1 MRLSTTRLVFQP
13 QLAKRR
19 AVKFPLVPF
28 LAIVGVSLLTAA
40 VIAQIDGSER
50 GVAPIDS
57 SGSFEVSG
65 IAVDVRA
72 KTAEAAR
79 LGGWRIAQRKGWEQL
94 WGKMHG
100 GQGGAPELGDSA
112 LDGIVAG
119 IVVESEQIGPNRY
132 VARLGVLFDRARAG
146 AILGVTG
153 QISRS
158 APMLVLPV
166 QWTGG
171 TAYSFEQRTE
181 WQKAWA
187 RFRTGNSPIDYVRP
201 SGTGSDPL
209 LLNFGQTQ
217 RPGRNWWRMILDQ
230 YGAADVLSPQVSLSY
245 SYPGGPVTGYFVARH
260 GPGNE
265 IVSSFALRVESSDK
279 IPAMM
284 DEGVKRLDAVYA
296 DALAMGVLRPDPSL
310 IETPQIDPSLIENA
324 AEGVGDNVTADN
336 ATQAVAETSTS
347 GSTITIQFDT
357 PDVSSV
363 SGTESAVRSV
373 PGVKSSSTTSLA
385 LGGTSVMSVS
395 FVGDAATLKLALE
408 ARGFKVIEA
417 GGALRIRR

>member
-1 MRLSTTRLVFQP
+1 M
-13 QLAKRR
+13 
-19 AVKFPLVPF
+19 KFPFAPF
-28 LAIVGVSLLTAA
+28 LAIVGASLLTAA
-40 VIAQIDGSER
+40 VIAQIEGSER

-112 LDGIVAG
+112 LDAIVAG

-132 VARLGVLFDRARAG
+132 VARVGVLFDRARAG

-230 YGAADVLSPQVSLSY
+230 YGAADVLTPQVSLSY

-265 IVSSFALRVESSDK
+265 IVSSFALRVETSDK

-324 AEGVGDNVTADN
+324 TEGVGDNVTADN

-347 GSTITIQFDT
+347 GSTITIQFET

-363 SGTESAVRSV
+363 SGTELAVRSV

-395 FVGDAATLKLALE
+395 FAGDAATLKLALE
-408 ARGFKVIEA
+408 ARGFKVSEA

>member
-1 MRLSTTRLVFQP
+1 M
-13 QLAKRR
+13 
-19 AVKFPLVPF
+19 KFRVAPF
-28 LAIVGVSLLTAA
+28 LAVLGASLLAAA
-40 VIAQIDGSER
+40 VIAQIEGGDR
-50 GVAPIDS
+50 GVAPLDS

-94 WGKMHG
+94 WAKTHG
-100 GQGGAPELGDSA
+100 GQGGAPALGDSA

-119 IVVESEQIGPNRY
+119 IVVENEQIGPNRY

-146 AILGVTG
+146 QILGVTG
-153 QISRS
+153 QVSRS

-209 LLNFGQTQ
+209 LLNYGQTQ

-230 YGAADVLSPQVSLSY
+230 YGAADILSPQVRLSY
-245 SYPGGPVTGYFVARH
+245 SYPGGPVTGVFSARH

-265 IVSSFALRVESSDK
+265 LVSSFALRVDSSDK

-284 DEGVKRLDAVYA
+284 DEGVRRIDAIYA
-296 DALAMGVLRPDPSL
+296 EALAMGVLRPDPSL
-310 IETPQIDPSLIENA
+310 IETPQLDPSLLENA
-324 AEGVGDNVTADN
+324 TEAVVDEETADN
-336 ATQAVAETSTS
+336 ATQAPSESGASVATF
-347 GSTITIQFDT
+347 TIQFDT
-357 PDVSSV
+357 PDVGSV
-363 SGTESAVRSV
+363 SGTEFSLRSIPGIRSAT
-373 PGVKSSSTTSLA
+373 TTSLA

-395 FVGDAATLKLALE
+395 FAGDAATLKLAIE
-408 ARGFKVIEA
+408 ARGFRVTEA
-417 GGALRIRR
+417 GGILRIRR

>member
-1 MRLSTTRLVFQP
+1 M
-13 QLAKRR
+13 
-19 AVKFPLVPF
+19 KFRVAPF
-28 LAIVGVSLLTAA
+28 LAIVGASLLAAA
-40 VIAQIDGSER
+40 VIAQIEGGDR
-50 GVAPIDS
+50 GVAPLDS
-57 SGSFEVSG
+57 SGSLEVSG

-79 LGGWRIAQRKGWEQL
+79 LGGWRIAQRKAWQQL
-94 WGKMHG
+94 WAKTHG
-100 GQGGAPELGDSA
+100 GQGGAPALGDSA

-119 IVVESEQIGPNRY
+119 IVVESEQIGPHRY

-146 AILGVTG
+146 QILGISG
-153 QISRS
+153 NISRS

-187 RFRTGNSPIDYVRP
+187 RFRTGGSPIDYVRP

-209 LLNFGQTQ
+209 LLNYGQTQ

-230 YGAADVLSPQVSLSY
+230 YGAADILSPQVRLSY
-245 SYPGGPVTGYFVARH
+245 SYPGGPVTGFFSARH

-265 IVSSFALRVESSDK
+265 LVSSFALRVESSDK

-284 DEGVKRLDAVYA
+284 DEGVKRIDAIYA
-296 DALAMGVLRPDPSL
+296 EALAMGVLRPDPSL
-310 IETPQIDPSLIENA
+310 IETPQIDPSLLENA
-324 AEGVGDNVTADN
+324 TEAVIDESTSDNTTEAVPDTS
-336 ATQAVAETSTS
+336 ATTSTF
-347 GSTITIQFDT
+347 TIQFDT
-357 PDVSSV
+357 PDVGSV
-363 SGTESAVRSV
+363 SGTEAAVRSV
-373 PGVKSSSTTSLA
+373 PGIRSATTTSLA

-395 FVGDAATLKLALE
+395 FSGDAATLKLALE
-408 ARGFKVIEA
+408 ARGFRVSE
-417 GGALRIRR
+417 GGGTLRIRR

>member
-1 MRLSTTRLVFQP
+1 M
-13 QLAKRR
+13 
-19 AVKFPLVPF
+19 KFRFAPF
-28 LAIVGVSLLTAA
+28 LAILGASLLAAA
-40 VIAQIDGSER
+40 VIAQIEGGDR

-94 WGKMHG
+94 WAKTHG
-100 GQGGAPELGDSA
+100 GTGGAPVLGDSA

-119 IVVESEQIGPNRY
+119 IVVENEQIGPTRY

-153 QISRS
+153 QVSRS

-166 QWTGG
+166 QWVGG

-187 RFRTGNSPIDYVRP
+187 RFRTGSSPIDYVRP

-209 LLNFGQTQ
+209 LLNYGQTQ

-230 YGAADVLSPQVSLSY
+230 YGAADILSPQVRLSY
-245 SYPGGPVTGYFVARH
+245 SYPGGPVTGYFSARH

-265 IVSSFALRVESSDK
+265 LVSSFALRVDSSDK

-284 DEGVKRLDAVYA
+284 DEGVRRLDGIYA
-296 DALAMGVLRPDPSL
+296 NALAMGVLRPDPSL
-310 IETPQIDPSLIENA
+310 IETPQIDPSLLENA
-324 AEGVGDNVTADN
+324 TEAVVDETTADN
-336 ATQAVAETSTS
+336 ATQAVPDPS
-347 GSTITIQFDT
+347 GASSVSSFTIQFDT
-357 PDVSSV
+357 PDVGSV
-363 SGTESAVRSV
+363 SGTESAIRGV
-373 PGVKSSSTTSLA
+373 PGIRSATTTSLA
-385 LGGTSVMSVS
+385 LGGTSVMGVS
-395 FVGDAATLKLALE
+395 FAGDAATLKLALE
-408 ARGFKVIEA
+408 ARGFKVSE
-417 GGALRIRR
+417 GGGTLRIRR

>member
-1 MRLSTTRLVFQP
+1 M
-13 QLAKRR
+13 
-19 AVKFPLVPF
+19 KFPLAPF
-28 LAIVGVSLLTAA
+28 LAIVGASLLTAA
-40 VIAQIDGSER
+40 VIAQIEGSER

-265 IVSSFALRVESSDK
+265 IVSSFALRVETSDK

-324 AEGVGDNVTADN
+324 TEGVGDNVTADN
-336 ATQAVAETSTS
+336 ATQAVAETSTL
-347 GSTITIQFDT
+347 GSTITIQFET

-363 SGTESAVRSV
+363 SGTELAVRSV

-395 FVGDAATLKLALE
+395 FAGDAATLKLALE
-408 ARGFKVIEA
+408 ARGFKVSEA

>member
-1 MRLSTTRLVFQP
+1 M
-13 QLAKRR
+13 
-19 AVKFPLVPF
+19 KFPLAPF
-28 LAIVGVSLLTAA
+28 LAIVGASLLTAA

-100 GQGGAPELGDSA
+100 GQGSAPELGDSA

-119 IVVESEQIGPNRY
+119 IVVENEQIGPNRY

-201 SGTGSDPL
+201 SGTGSEI
-209 LLNFGQTQ
+209 
-217 RPGRNWWRMILDQ
+217 GR
-230 YGAADVLSPQVSLSY
+230 AHV
-245 SYPGGPVTGYFVARH
+245 
-260 GPGNE
+260 
-265 IVSSFALRVESSDK
+265 
-279 IPAMM
+279 
-284 DEGVKRLDAVYA
+284 
-296 DALAMGVLRPDPSL
+296 
-310 IETPQIDPSLIENA
+310 
-324 AEGVGDNVTADN
+324 
-336 ATQAVAETSTS
+336 
-347 GSTITIQFDT
+347 
-357 PDVSSV
+357 
-363 SGTESAVRSV
+363 
-373 PGVKSSSTTSLA
+373 
-385 LGGTSVMSVS
+385 
-395 FVGDAATLKLALE
+395 
-408 ARGFKVIEA
+408 
-417 GGALRIRR
+417 

>member
-19 AVKFPLVPF
+19 AVKFPLAPF
-28 LAIVGVSLLTAA
+28 LAIVGASLLTAA
-40 VIAQIDGSER
+40 VIAQIEGSER

-230 YGAADVLSPQVSLSY
+230 YGAADVLIPQVRLSY

-265 IVSSFALRVESSDK
+265 IVSSFALRVETSDK

-284 DEGVKRLDAVYA
+284 DEGVKRIDAVYA

-324 AEGVGDNVTADN
+324 TEGVGDNVAADN
-336 ATQAVAETSTS
+336 ATQAVAETSTL
-347 GSTITIQFDT
+347 GSTITIQFET

-363 SGTESAVRSV
+363 SGTELAVRSV

-395 FVGDAATLKLALE
+395 FAGDAATLKLALE
-408 ARGFKVIEA
+408 ARGFKVSEA

>member
-1 MRLSTTRLVFQP
+1 M
-13 QLAKRR
+13 
-19 AVKFPLVPF
+19 KFPLAPF
-28 LAIVGVSLLTAA
+28 LAIVGASLLTAA
-40 VIAQIDGSER
+40 VIAQIEGSER

-100 GQGGAPELGDSA
+100 GQGGTPELGDSA

-265 IVSSFALRVESSDK
+265 IVSSFALRVETSDK

-284 DEGVKRLDAVYA
+284 DEGVKRIDAVYA

-324 AEGVGDNVTADN
+324 TEGVGDNVAADN
-336 ATQAVAETSTS
+336 ATQAVAETSTL
-347 GSTITIQFDT
+347 GSTITIQFET

-363 SGTESAVRSV
+363 SGTELAVRSV

-395 FVGDAATLKLALE
+395 FAGDAATLKLALE
-408 ARGFKVIEA
+408 ARGFKVSEA